1 MFYLVTFPKVVLQD
15 IKKKKANTYQTLSV
29 SRAASRVESHVLL
42 TQPNGRYWHP
52 LHFTDEELR
61 HRRVN

>member
-1 MFYLVTFPKVVLQD
+1 MFYIVTFLKVVLQD
-15 IKKKKANTYQTLSV
+15 IKKKKANIYQTLSV
-29 SRAASRVESHVLL
+29 SRAASRVESHALL

-52 LHFTDEELR
+52 SYFTDKELR